1 MSKIDLAGRNSQSSG
16 AKRDDLSSRRLF
28 INALLIGSAYYAG
41 ALVGF
46 ALTFSDDAV
55 STLWPP
61 NAILL
66 AGLLLTPTASWW
78 AIIVATLPAHLV
90 VQLQTNVPIL
100 MTLSWFISN
109 SAEAL
114 VGAWLFRYFV
124 RREIVDFSNFRH
136 VVIFTMTAVLFSPF
150 ATSFLDA
157 GLVVLNQWKQPDFWE
172 VWKMRFP
179 ANALAAL
186 TVAPAIIIWHETITK
201 HFWVELRV
209 RWVEGVIIISGL
221 SAVSLLVFSWQSAGA
236 NTLPTLVY
244 IPLPILLWAAV
255 RFGSLGSST
264 CVLIV
269 SLISIWGTVHGR
281 GPFVSSSPVENVHWL
296 QLFLVF
302 IATLLLLFV
311 SLLEERRLGEQARAL
326 AAAIVESSHDAIIGC
341 TLEGIISTWNRGAEK
356 LYGYS
361 PAEAI
366 GQPVTILTAPEAG
379 DVPARILDKIKAGKG
394 IQSFED
400 VRITKEGRRVDV
412 AITVSPVIDVDGNL
426 AGLSS
431 ITRDITEEKKVR
443 EALLRSEA
451 KFSGILTIAADA
463 IISVNE
469 SYRIILFNEGAEK
482 IFRYSKAEVIG
493 QPLEILIPAQFRAEH
508 GNHIHRFSR
517 SSAISREMAERQQIL
532 GLRKGGEEFP
542 AEASI
547 SQLQLSG
554 ERIFTVVLRD
564 ISERRA
570 AEQTLRETEKR
581 LAATEDF
588 SLVMVTHTDLDGRWL
603 KVPPTLC
610 RLLGYTERELL
621 GHRFNEITHPA
632 DIDHNISQR
641 ERLLRGEIRSFD
653 MEKRYICKDGRLVW
667 VYINVSAVTDEKG
680 TPLHCL
686 SYIRDIT
693 DRKRAEEEL
702 RGAMAEIRQLK
713 DRLEAENVY
722 LRSEVSEAHRYGE
735 MARESE
741 GIKKVFEQ
749 VERVAPT
756 DMTVLV
762 LGETGVGKELV
773 ARMVHEKSGRRERPL
788 VKVNC
793 STLPA
798 ELIESELF
806 GHERG
811 AFTGAVSKQV
821 GRFEL
826 ADGGTIF
833 LDEVGELPLGLQ
845 AKLLRVLQE
854 GEFERLGSGKTMKV
868 DVRVIAATNRNL
880 SEAAQL
886 GRFRTDLYYRL
897 NVYPIEVPP
906 LRERREDIGRL
917 AEVFL
922 QESAH
927 RLGKRFGKLTQETI
941 EALRQ
946 YGWPGNVRELENVI
960 ARAAIISN
968 SPTLQLS
975 EGWNR
980 ETHPFHDSAVPR
992 SNDSVHWNSETAN
1005 RQQEPLAALERAH
1018 IVEILQQTNWRIEG
1032 PKGAAL
1038 ILGLHPNTLRSRMH
1052 KLGVQRPGRSTNGDA
1067 DPKLSN
1073 RSVESQ
1079 S

>member
-124 RREIVDFSNFRH
+124 RREVVDFSNFRH

-281 GPFVSSSPVENVHWL
+281 GPFVNSSPVENVHWL

-833 LDEVGELPLGLQ
+833 LDEVGELPVRLQ
-845 AKLLRVLQE
+845 SKLLRVLQE
-854 GEFERLGSGKTMKV
+854 GEFERVGSGKTVKV

-880 SEAAQL
+880 SEAAQR

-897 NVYPIEVPP
+897 NVCPIEIPP
-906 LRERREDIGRL
+906 LRERREDIRIL

-922 QESAH
+922 QEAGR
-927 RLGKRFGKLTQETI
+927 RLGKSFGQIPSEVI
-941 EALRQ
+941 EALQ
-946 YGWPGNVRELENVI
+946 GYSWPGNVRELENVI
-960 ARAAIISN
+960 GRATVTSTG
-968 SPTLQLS
+968 PTLQLP
-975 EGWNR
+975 EGWKV
-980 ETHPFHDSAVPR
+980 EG
-992 SNDSVHWNSETAN
+992 SVID
-1005 RQQEPLAALERAH
+1005 R
-1018 IVEILQQTNWRIEG
+1018 
-1032 PKGAAL
+1032 
-1038 ILGLHPNTLRSRMH
+1038 
-1052 KLGVQRPGRSTNGDA
+1052 
-1067 DPKLSN
+1067 
-1073 RSVESQ
+1073 
-1079 S
+1079 

>member
-1 MSKIDLAGRNSQSSG
+1 MSKLDLVGRNCQSSG
-16 AKRDDLSSRRLF
+16 ARREDFSSCRFF
-28 INALLIGSAYYAG
+28 IKALLIGGAYYAG

-46 ALTFSDDAV
+46 GLTFSDEAV

-66 AGLLLTPTASWW
+66 AALLLTPTRSWW
-78 AIIVATLPAHLV
+78 AIILAALPAHLAA
-90 VQLQTNVPIL
+90 QLQTHVPIL
-100 MTLSWFISN
+100 MILSWFISN
-109 SAEAL
+109 CAEAL
-114 VGAWLFRYFV
+114 VGASLFRYFV
-124 RREIVDFSNFRH
+124 GVELVEFRNFRH
-136 VVIFTMTAVLFSPF
+136 VVIFIMTAALLSPF

-172 VWKMRFP
+172 VLKMRLP

-186 TVAPAIIIWHETITK
+186 TVAPAIVIWNEIVTK
-201 HFWVELRV
+201 QFWVELRA
-209 RWVEGVIIISGL
+209 RWVEGFIIILGL
-221 SAVSLLVFSWQSAGA
+221 SSVSLLVFNWQNAGA

-244 IPLPILLWAAV
+244 MPLPILLWAAL
-255 RFGSLGSST
+255 RFGPLGSCT
-264 CVLIV
+264 CVLMV
-269 SLISIWGTVHGR
+269 TLISIWGTVHGH
-281 GPFVSSSPVENVHWL
+281 GPFVNSSQVENVRWL

-302 IATLLLLFV
+302 IAILSLLFV
-311 SLLEERRLGEQARAL
+311 SLLEERRLGEQARAF
-326 AAAIVESSHDAIIGC
+326 AAAIVESSSDAIIGC
-341 TLEGIISTWNRGAEK
+341 TLEGIITTWNRGAEK

-361 PAEAI
+361 PEEAI
-366 GQPVTILTAPEAG
+366 GQPVTIVIPPEAG
-379 DVPARILDKIKAGKG
+379 GVPAQTLDRIKQGKG
-394 IQSFED
+394 VQSFD
-400 VRITKEGRRVDV
+400 GIRIAKDGRSIDV
-412 AITVSPVIDVDGNL
+412 AITVSPVSDVHGNL
-426 AGLSS
+426 VGLSS
-431 ITRDITEEKKVR
+431 ITRNITEEKKVR
-443 EALLRSEA
+443 DALLRSEA
-451 KFSGILTIAADA
+451 KFSGIVTIAADA

-469 SYRIILFNEGAEK
+469 SHRIILFNEGAEK
-482 IFRYSKAEVIG
+482 TFGYSKAEVLG
-493 QPLEILIPAQFRAEH
+493 QPLDMLIPGPSKAEH
-508 GNHIHRFSR
+508 EIHMRRFGQSGVVSR
-517 SSAISREMAERQQIL
+517 RMAERSEIL

-547 SQLQLSG
+547 SQLELEG
-554 ERIFTVVLRD
+554 EKIFTVVLRD
-564 ISERRA
+564 ISRRRA
-570 AEQTLRETEKR
+570 AEQALREAEKR
-581 LAATEDF
+581 LAATEEF
-588 SLVMVTHTDLDGRWL
+588 SLVMVTHTDLAGRWL

-621 GHRFNEITHPA
+621 GRRFHEITHPA
-632 DIDHNISQR
+632 DIEHDVSQR

-653 MEKRYICKDGRLVW
+653 MEKRYIRKDGAIVW
-667 VYINVSAVTDEKG
+667 VYLNVSVVTDEKRN
-680 TPLHCL
+680 PMFCL
-686 SYIRDIT
+686 SYIRDVT

-702 RGAMAEIRQLK
+702 QGAMAEIRQLK

-722 LRSEVSEAHRYGE
+722 LRSEVSGAHRYGE
-735 MARESE
+735 MVGESQ
-741 GIKKVFEQ
+741 GVRKVLEQ

-826 ADGGTIF
+826 ADGGTLF

-886 GRFRTDLYYRL
+886 GRFRMDLYYRL
-897 NVYPIEVPP
+897 NVYPIEVVP

-922 QESAH
+922 QESAQ
-927 RLGKRFGKLTQETI
+927 RLGKRFGKLTQDKI
-941 EALRQ
+941 EVLCE
-946 YGWPGNVRELENVI
+946 YSWPGNVRELENVI
-960 ARAAIISN
+960 ARAAIFSN
-968 SPTLQLS
+968 PPTLQLPD
-975 EGWNR
+975 GWNR
-980 ETHPFHDSAVPR
+980 EILSFHASAVLT
-992 SNDSVHWNSETAN
+992 SNDSVHSNSEATIH
-1005 RQQEPLAALERAH
+1005 QQEPLAALEKAH
-1018 IVEILQQTNWRIEG
+1018 IIEVLQQTHWRIEG

-1052 KLGVQRPGRSTNGDA
+1052 KLGIQRPGRSTNRDVPHSHPSS
-1067 DPKLSN
+1067 DSPS
-1073 RSVESQ
+1073 
-1079 S
+1079 